1 MDAGDEAKRA
11 VAAAFRECRKN
22 ALAKQAAGARSR
34 FALRLMVEERL
45 SHPLLEQ
52 MHTED
57 FAKNPLADDDMTDS
71 AVELGQRLQVLQRE
85 LAAAAAAYDE
95 VEDETPEWAA
105 EEEAK
110 EVDEEDEDDD
120 AMADYE
126 ARFMAGGAASAPAA
140 TGALPPSSTAARDD
154 GNGIEENA
162 LLDVSSSGL
171 DDLVRLKAMVVEH
184 DVTGSGL
191 DATEFVAALGSMWN
205 GAGHSELTRLFMQID
220 ADSDGRARMP
230 PPRMPPPRKPPPSA
244 C

>member
-1 MDAGDEAKRA
+1 MREGVGGEMLEVGEGVVPTRSSGRYKSGVVLHLLRSARCAGSSRWATPQSLELTSGREMDAGDEAKRA

-126 ARFMAGGAASAPAA
+126 ARFMAGGVASAPAA

-171 DDLVRLKAMVVEH
+171 DDLLPEI
-184 DVTGSGL
+184 L
-191 DATEFVAALGSMWN
+191 
-205 GAGHSELTRLFMQID
+205 
-220 ADSDGRARMP
+220 
-230 PPRMPPPRKPPPSA
+230 
-244 C
+244 